1 MSMSN
6 QVQRLTAALG
16 DADGFA
22 GRNVAPS
29 DRQPS
34 RDSYVLEEYGGCEK
48 KPESMALRLG
58 VAKTPLKPDRY

>member
-48 KPESMALRLG
+48 KAGEHGSPAWRSENA
-58 VAKTPLKPDRY
+58 TET